1 MPQSTHSTKETAARR
16 STRSSRRSASRHVTD
31 CLCWTTTCIACP
43 SRPLYFRTPRRPGWG
58 TLIAATSEA
67 ACTTPSPGSGA
78 EAHASEFVV
87 VEGDAPGVAL
97 FGGKSMGG
105 KFTTTCRPSWS
116 ISIPRMVRRSLDIV
130 PGDVDEH
137 GGSAAGWDLV
147 PGAAV
152 DERFP
157 VGHLGVVAQHH
168 CQSHVDHPNRPAGR
182 AGPRVRFPLR
192 DQGRLHQPRHESAA
206 SARPGVYGTVRSV
219 RPESKWRP
227 PSAGQCK
234 LRVESS
240 HTGDVD
246 NLPGEASVHA
256 MAHRRRETWLHLHN
270 LKPDVWAPPKE

>member
-1 MPQSTHSTKETAARR
+1 MPQSTHSTKQTAARR

-116 ISIPRMVRRSLDIV
+116 ISIPRMRRGRPHDGREAAAGAAGQLGHRGDHLRRHGRRRS
-130 PGDVDEH
+130 P
-137 GGSAAGWDLV
+137 
-147 PGAAV
+147 
-152 DERFP
+152 
-157 VGHLGVVAQHH
+157 Q
-168 CQSHVDHPNRPAGR
+168 
-182 AGPRVRFPLR
+182 
-192 DQGRLHQPRHESAA
+192 
-206 SARPGVYGTVRSV
+206 
-219 RPESKWRP
+219 
-227 PSAGQCK
+227 
-234 LRVESS
+234 
-240 HTGDVD
+240 
-246 NLPGEASVHA
+246 
-256 MAHRRRETWLHLHN
+256 
-270 LKPDVWAPPKE
+270 